1 MDITTLLSPECATIA
16 APGLSK
22 KRALEM
28 ISQLAGEHH
37 GSLNPQQLFESL
49 LARERMGSTGIG
61 KGIALPHGRLANI
74 DRPIAVFIKCD
85 EAIPFDAI
93 DGKPVDLLFALFVPE
108 DAVQEHLATLAA
120 MAKTLQDKE
129 TCRALRKCSNDSEL
143 YALVTS

>member
-1 MDITTLLSPECATIA
+1 MELSTLLSPECATIA

-28 ISQLAGEHH
+28 ISQLAGV
-37 GSLNPQQLFESL
+37 SYPNLNPQQLFESL

-61 KGIALPHGRLANI
+61 KGIALPHGRLSNI
-74 DRPIAVFIKCD
+74 ERPIAVFIKCD

-108 DAVQEHLATLAA
+108 EAVQEHLTTLAA
-120 MAKTLQDKE
+120 MAKVLEDKE
-129 TCRALRKCSNDSEL
+129 TCRSLRKCTNDSDL
-143 YALVTS
+143 YALVTA